1 VVSRGEAAEA
11 MALCCARQWRRAGLA
26 VELDLSGAA
35 FGKQFKRA
43 DKSGA
48 RWAAVLGDDEAAAG
62 QVILKDLRGEAD
74 GDRRVAPD
82 AVTELVAGASAA
94 EKAD

>member
-1 VVSRGEAAEA
+1 
-11 MALCCARQWRRAGLA
+11 

-43 DKSGA
+43 DRSGA

-62 QVILKDLRGEAD
+62 LVVLKDLRGEAESD
-74 GDRRVAPD
+74 LRLPPT
-82 AVTELVAGASAA
+82 AVVTALHGGKSGEGG
-94 EKAD
+94 